1 MVIPSIMALALVLVR
16 AIVALMRPPATERA
30 EYDVG
35 QIAHSIE
42 EYGFNDPI
50 GIWGKDNIY
59 EIAAEYGV
67 GVEK

>member
-1 MVIPSIMALALVLVR
+1 MGQLKPYEKNAR
-16 AIVALMRPPATERA
+16 KHA

-35 QIAHSIE
+35 QIAESIE
-42 EYGFNDPI
+42 RYGFNDPI